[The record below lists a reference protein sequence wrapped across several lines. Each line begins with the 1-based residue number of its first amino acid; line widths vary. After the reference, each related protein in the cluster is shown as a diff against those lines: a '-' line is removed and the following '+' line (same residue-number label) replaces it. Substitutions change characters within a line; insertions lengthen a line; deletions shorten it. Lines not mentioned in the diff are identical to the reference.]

1 MLNTRQ
7 KVLRNFWYATL
18 PIEKMKDGPKTFRL
32 LGEEIVLLSS
42 EPGTGR
48 SSRMIAQFS
57 NRPIPTRS
65 ST

>member
-48 SSRMIAQFS
+48 SSRRIAQFS